1 MLQNCHLGSLHIDA
15 LTQKEGVH
23 ICFILIV
30 TNVINTLKLIEGIA
44 AKSQE
49 FTTF

>member
-1 MLQNCHLGSLHIDA
+1 MLQNCHLGSLDIDA

-23 ICFILIV
+23 ICFILMV
-30 TNVINTLKLIEGIA
+30 TDVINTINLTEGIA

-49 FTTF
+49 LTTF